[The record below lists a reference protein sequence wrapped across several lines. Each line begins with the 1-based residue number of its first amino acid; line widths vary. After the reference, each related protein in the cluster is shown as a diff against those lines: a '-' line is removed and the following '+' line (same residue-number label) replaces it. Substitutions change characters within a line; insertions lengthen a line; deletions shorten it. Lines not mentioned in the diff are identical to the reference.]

1 MEQPIVNEDSEDIYN
16 HLQLIQHLR
25 ADAANASKGA
35 ELRMVQKSLSANT
48 PASYSLGEEVLVR
61 RLNAST
67 SKRKASKDK
76 WMKFVQGTVKE
87 FSQKTAC
94 YKISYVLEGKPKE
107 GWFKVSD
114 LTSLTYNDECARH
127 HLLLQGVMV
136 D

>member
-1 MEQPIVNEDSEDIYN
+1 MERPIVNEDSDDIYN

-25 ADAANASKGA
+25 ANAANAPKGA
-35 ELRMVQKSLSANT
+35 EPRMVQKSLSANP

-76 WMKFVQGTVKE
+76 WMKFVQGTVKD

-94 YKISYVLEGKPKE
+94 YKISYVLEGKPNE
-107 GWFKVSD
+107 GWFIVFMRR
-114 LTSLTYNDECARH
+114 LCIG
-127 HLLLQGVMV
+127 LQ
-136 D
+136 